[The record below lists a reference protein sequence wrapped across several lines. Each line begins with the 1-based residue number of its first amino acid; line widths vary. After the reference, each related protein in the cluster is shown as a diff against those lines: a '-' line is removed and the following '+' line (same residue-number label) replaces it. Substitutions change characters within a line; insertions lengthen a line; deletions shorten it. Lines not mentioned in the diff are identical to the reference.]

1 LIPADISSL
10 GAHAYYDMNEGL
22 KDVDVVMMLRLQRE
36 RMCSAL
42 LPSEHEYFKRY
53 GLDEEKLALAKADA
67 IVMHP
72 GPINRGI
79 EIESSIADSDRSV
92 ILQQVSHGIA
102 VRMAIMA
109 MVMGNQP
116 PANQS
121 GETA

>member
-1 LIPADISSL
+1 
-10 GAHAYYDMNEGL
+10 MNKGL

-53 GLDEEKLALAKADA
+53 GLNEEKLTHAKADA

-72 GPINRGI
+72 GPVNRGI
-79 EIESSIADSDRSV
+79 EIDSRIVDSERSV
-92 ILQQVSHGIA
+92 ILQQVSYGIA

-109 MVMGNQP
+109 MVMGNQSE
-116 PANQS
+116 A
-121 GETA
+121 TA

>member
-1 LIPADISSL
+1 MHCCP
-10 GAHAYYDMNEGL
+10 
-22 KDVDVVMMLRLQRE
+22 VR
-36 RMCSAL
+36 
-42 LPSEHEYFKRY
+42 HEYFKRY

-79 EIESSIADSDRSV
+79 EIESSIADSERSV

-109 MVMGNQP
+109 MTMGNQP
-116 PANQS
+116 PEKNANEQS
-121 GETA
+121 IPSKSIG